1 MLKSCGIC
9 IESLNIRSDMTLSN
23 FLSEI
28 MKSENGYM
36 TFLRKIIRSELMSFK
51 YLIEHE
57 IEVMNVD

>member
-1 MLKSCGIC
+1 MLSSCGID

-28 MKSENGYM
+28 IKSENGYM
-36 TFLRKIIRSELMSFK
+36 TFLRKTIRSELMSFK

>member
-1 MLKSCGIC
+1 MI
-9 IESLNIRSDMTLSN
+9 LSN

-57 IEVMNVD
+57 IEVMNVDQTKINELANHISWL